1 VTGAGAFW
9 TLDLVAAALAREST
23 GARPSGARPLRAIA
37 TDTRTLADGD
47 CFVAL
52 AGEKYDAHDFL
63 APAVAAGASALVVS
77 RPERAAGLG
86 VPVFAVRDTLRA
98 LGALAHFR
106 RRVWGG
112 PVIAVG
118 GSNGK
123 TTTKELLAA
132 ALDAR
137 LETHATSGNLNNL
150 VGVPLT
156 LLALPA
162 HSDIAVVEMGMNVPG
177 EMARLRAIAAP
188 EVALVTSIG
197 EEHLEGLGSLA
208 VVLHEESTIFEDTE
222 LAITPASQ
230 PEIAAAAKGRA
241 RRVVQA
247 GLDEGDVRATRWHVG
262 ADGLGAIEIDGVT
275 VRPPARGVHNL
286 RNAMLALAAA
296 RECGVSMED
305 AARGIARATLP
316 KMRLSWEALGRATL
330 INDAYNASP
339 ASMRAAIDL
348 VGGAGDGRQRVAVL
362 GGMRELGAH
371 SARLHDQVARYALAS
386 RAEVIAGIGDLG
398 AALRAAG
405 PGDARVITAADVDD
419 LWPLLEPRLAPDAVI
434 LLKASRGVQLERL
447 VPHLT
452 AWAER

>member
-1 VTGAGAFW
+1 MTGAGDFW
-9 TLDLVAAALAREST
+9 TLDLVAAALAREIT
-23 GARPSGARPLRAIA
+23 GARPGGSQPLRSIA
-37 TDTRTLADGD
+37 TDTRTLARGD

-52 AGEKYDAHDFL
+52 HGERFDAHDFL
-63 APAVAAGASALVVS
+63 PAAVKAGATALVVS
-77 RPERAAGLG
+77 KPDRAAGLG

-112 PVIAVG
+112 PLIAVG

-123 TTTKELLAA
+123 TTTKEFVAS

-137 LETHATSGNLNNL
+137 LVTHATTGNLNNL

-156 LLALPA
+156 LLALPS
-162 HSDIAVVEMGMNVPG
+162 HCDIAVVEMGMNVPG

-188 EVALVTSIG
+188 EVAIVTSIG
-197 EEHLEGLGSLA
+197 EEHLEGLGTVA
-208 VVLHEESTIFEDTE
+208 VVMQEESEIFEGTE
-222 LAITPASQ
+222 LAITPSSQ
-230 PEIAAAAKGRA
+230 PEIAAAARA
-241 RRVVQA
+241 RTRRVITA
-247 GLDEGDVRATRWHVG
+247 GLDDGDVRATRWSIG
-262 ADGLGAIEIDGVT
+262 SDGLGTIEIDGVT
-275 VRPPARGVHNL
+275 VRPPARGAHNL

-296 RECGVSMED
+296 RECGLSMED
-305 AARGIARATLP
+305 AARGLARATIP
-316 KMRLSWEALGRATL
+316 KMRLSWEPLGKATL

-362 GGMRELGAH
+362 GGMRELGAQ
-371 SARLHDQVARYALAS
+371 SAHLHEQVARYALAS
-386 RAEVIAGIGDLG
+386 QAELIAGIGDLG
-398 AALRAAG
+398 AALQATG
-405 PGDARVITAADVDD
+405 QGDTRVVVAHDVDD
-419 LWPLLEPRLAPDAVI
+419 LWPLLEPRLARDAVI